1 MSSSPPSTPSRA
13 TDALLDLV
21 QQLTP
26 SRPPDALRRLRRNLQ
41 SGANDIRED
50 VSSLKRR
57 ITDLEN
63 SAAITARPRKQR
75 KRLNRAAHADDSITN
90 PQTIED
96 RTREKG
102 RHFLVQEALFLVD
115 PDVFTVDQDEDFDPR
130 NEFSSDKNKIQGQLR
145 QIMRYLPDDVQHLR
159 TTDLIAGAVCG
170 PHSLFDS
177 LSS

>member
-26 SRPPDALRRLRRNLQ
+26 SRPPDALRCLRRNLQ
-41 SGANDIRED
+41 SGTNDIRED

-63 SAAITARPRKQR
+63 SAATTARPRKQL
-75 KRLNRAAHADDSITN
+75 KRLNRAAHADDSIAN

-96 RTREKG
+96 RTREKEKG
-102 RHFLVQEALFLVD
+102 RHFLVQEALFLVN

-145 QIMRYLPDDVQHLR
+145 QIMCYLPDDVQHLH
-159 TTDLIAGAVCG
+159 TTDLIAVY
-170 PHSLFDS
+170 
-177 LSS
+177 